1 MSLPTT
7 FKLVTSGSELK
18 EVVPLLAQA
27 RMLAVDVETTGLN
40 PIVDQLL
47 LLQIGLPDRVYVFDC
62 RQLGQELRHLAPVL
76 RASRIVKLGQNLA
89 FDWGFLEAN
98 GLPLRGPLLD
108 TMLGAR
114 LVNLGLRHK
123 NDLGSL
129 VQRYLAMRLEDKKEL
144 QKSFIGHEGPFTQ
157 EQLEY
162 AARDVILLF
171 PLYEK
176 LREKLKK
183 EELTHIFKLECRCL
197 PAFASMTYNGFF
209 LDVEHYERLLVER
222 RAACD
227 EVEKEVVAHLEEL
240 GVLDEYKHPETGEV
254 MIHPASY
261 GRGKNKIKGFNLRSP
276 SQLAPVFRA
285 GGVPV
290 TGSLDQ
296 NVLAFLAPDYP
307 IVRQYLRYK
316 HAATECS
323 QIEKLI
329 GHAKEYPDHRIRAS
343 YRQCGTDTGRASC
356 SGPNLQQVN
365 RSKEHRQGFRASPG
379 HKLVIADYSQLELRI
394 AAECSGEERMA
405 QAYREDA
412 DLHLRTAAL
421 MLNKPEDQIDK
432 ASRTS
437 AKIIN
442 FGALY
447 GAGAKTIQKQAVAQ
461 YGVDMPLREAEEKL
475 SQWRRAYP
483 QLIGWQKTQGNRAE
497 LQVKTLMGRRRL
509 LVPGETDRFTVRL
522 NTQVQGTG
530 GDCMKAALAMLWES
544 YLAVNPDM
552 RLVAC
557 VHDECVMEV
566 PEDRVQEAMD
576 MLKHCMEAAA
586 YEVCITN
593 VPIVAEPGF
602 GDDWSAK

>member
-1 MSLPTT
+1 MSLCIP
-7 FKLVTSGSELK
+7 FKLVTTGSEVR
-18 EVVPLLAQA
+18 EVFRELVAA
-27 RMLAVDVETTGLN
+27 RLLAVDVETTGLN
-40 PIVDQLL
+40 PIVDELL
-47 LLQIGLPDRVYVFDC
+47 LLQIGLPHIVYVFDC
-62 RQLGQELRHLAPVL
+62 RALGDDIRYLAPVL
-76 RASRIVKLGQNLA
+76 SKKSSYKLGQNLA

-114 LVNLGLRHK
+114 LINLGLRHK

-129 VQRYLAMRLEDKKEL
+129 VQRYLAIRLEDKKEL

-162 AARDVILLF
+162 AARDVALLF

-176 LREKLKK
+176 LCWKLKQ
-183 EELTHIFKLECRCL
+183 EELHHIFKLECRCL
-197 PAFASMTYNGFF
+197 PAFASMSYNGFL
-209 LDVEHYERLLVER
+209 LDVGHYEQLLVDR
-222 RAACD
+222 RTACD
-227 EVEKEVVAHLEEL
+227 EVEMEVIGHFGEL
-240 GVLDEYKHPETGEV
+240 GVLDQYKNPETGEV
-254 MIHPASY
+254 MIHPSSH

-276 SQLAPVFRA
+276 AQLAPVLRA

-290 TGSLDQ
+290 SGSLDQ
-296 NVLAFLAPDYP
+296 NALAFLAPDYP

-329 GHAKEYPDHRIRAS
+329 GHAKDYPDHRIRAS
-343 YRQCGTDTGRASC
+343 YRQLGTDTGRASC

-365 RSKEHRQGFRASPG
+365 RSKEHRQGFRAAPG
-379 HKLVIADYSQLELRI
+379 HKLVVADYSQLELRI
-394 AAECSGEERMA
+394 AAECSGEERMV

-412 DLHLRTAAL
+412 DLHLRTASL
-421 MLNKPEDQIDK
+421 MLNKPEDDIDK
-432 ASRTS
+432 AARTS

-447 GAGAKTIQKQAVAQ
+447 GAGARTIQKQAVAQ

-475 SQWRRAYP
+475 SQWRKAYP

-497 LQVKTLMGRRRL
+497 LNVKTLMGRRRL

-530 GDCMKAALAMLWES
+530 GDCIKAALAMLWET
-544 YLAVNPDM
+544 YLEPNPEIK
-552 RLVAC
+552 LVAC
-557 VHDECVMEV
+557 VHDEAVLEV
-566 PEDRVQEAMD
+566 PDDRVQEAMET
-576 MLKHCMEAAA
+576 LKHCMEAAA
-586 YEVCITN
+586 YEVCITS
-593 VPIVAEPGF
+593 VPILAEPGS

>member
-1 MSLPTT
+1 
-7 FKLVTSGSELK
+7 
-18 EVVPLLAQA
+18 
-27 RMLAVDVETTGLN
+27 VDVETTGLN

-47 LLQIGLPDRVYVFDC
+47 LIQIGLPDKVFVFDC
-62 RQLGQELRHLAPVL
+62 RGLGDDLRYLAPIL
-76 RASRIVKLGQNLA
+76 SKKSICKLGQNLA

-114 LVNLGLRHK
+114 LINLGLRHK

-129 VQRYLAMRLEDKKEL
+129 VQRYLALRLEDKKEL
-144 QKSFIGHEGPFTQ
+144 QKSFIGHVGPFTE

-162 AARDVILLF
+162 AARDVALLF

-176 LREKLKK
+176 LRWKLKQ
-183 EELTHIFKLECRCL
+183 EDLHHIFKLECRCL
-197 PAFASMTYNGFF
+197 PAFASMIYNGFL
-209 LDVEHYERLLVER
+209 LDVEYYERLLIDR

-227 EVEKEVVAHLEEL
+227 EVEKEVIAHFEEL
-240 GVLDEYKHPETGEV
+240 GVLDQYKNPETGEV
-254 MIHPASY
+254 IINPASY

-276 SQLAPVFRA
+276 AQLAPVLRA

-329 GHAKEYPDHRIRAS
+329 GHAKNYPDHRIRAS
-343 YRQCGTDTGRASC
+343 YRQLGTDTGRSSC

-365 RSKEHRQGFRASPG
+365 SGKEHRQGFKAALG

-405 QAYREDA
+405 HAYQENA
-412 DLHLRTAAL
+412 DLHLRTASL
-421 MLNKPEDQIDK
+421 MLNKPEKDIDK
-432 ASRTS
+432 SARTS

-461 YGVDMPLREAEEKL
+461 YGVYIPLKEAEEKL
-475 SQWRRAYP
+475 GQWRRAYP

-497 LQVKTLMGRRRL
+497 LNVKTLMGRRRL
-509 LVPGETDRFTVRL
+509 LVPGDTDRFTVRL

-544 YLAVNPDM
+544 YLEPNPYIK
-552 RLVAC
+552 LVAC
-557 VHDECVMEV
+557 IHDECVLEV
-566 PEDRVQEAMD
+566 PEDCVEDAITI
-576 MLKHCMEAAA
+576 LKQCMEAAA

-593 VPIVAEPGF
+593 VPIVANAGW
-602 GDDWSAK
+602 GDNWSAK